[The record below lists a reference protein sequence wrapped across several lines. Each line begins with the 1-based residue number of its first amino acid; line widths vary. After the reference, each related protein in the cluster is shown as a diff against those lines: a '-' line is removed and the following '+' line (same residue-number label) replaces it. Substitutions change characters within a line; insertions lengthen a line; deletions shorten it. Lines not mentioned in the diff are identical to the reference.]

1 VPVFLD
7 RLADVNEAGLSV
19 VDGLDRVANGDLGAL
34 SEPLARVRRDVRWG
48 ADVTNAFRRLASR
61 VRSPPVTGAVALVT
75 NALRASNRIG
85 PVAAIAAAELRA
97 SQRLAARR
105 RRAMATY
112 LVVIYIAFLVFIGI
126 IAALSASFFPA
137 VETAVTG
144 PTGGLST
151 TGVTETG
158 MARAGG
164 ITPNIDAYE
173 TLLAQLTMIQAICSG
188 LVAGRLGEGKLRA
201 GVKHV
206 VVLLM
211 ISQAVWWFI

>member
-1 VPVFLD
+1 
-7 RLADVNEAGLSV
+7 
-19 VDGLDRVANGDLGAL
+19 
-34 SEPLARVRRDVRWG
+34 
-48 ADVTNAFRRLASR
+48 
-61 VRSPPVTGAVALVT
+61 
-75 NALRASNRIG
+75 
-85 PVAAIAAAELRA
+85 
-97 SQRLAARR
+97 
-105 RRAMATY
+105 
-112 LVVIYIAFLVFIGI
+112 
-126 IAALSASFFPA
+126 
-137 VETAVTG
+137 
-144 PTGGLST
+144 
-151 TGVTETG
+151 